1 MHETSRYYVL
11 TTSFGVSREEVD
23 GRHTAMVQSLRERL
37 PNLAWSASW
46 RVVEEGSWDV
56 LDALDLQPGEEP
68 SAIEEVL
75 RGEEVRFEL
84 VQVEPSAWLR
94 APG

>member
-1 MHETSRYYVL
+1 MQGTSRYYVL
-11 TTSFGVSREEVD
+11 TTSFGVSRDQVD

-46 RVVEEGSWDV
+46 RVLEGGSWDV

-68 SAIEEVL
+68 GVIEEVL
-75 RGEEVRFEL
+75 REQGVRFEL

>member
-1 MHETSRYYVL
+1 MQETSRYYVL
-11 TTSFGVSREEVD
+11 TTSYGVPAAEVD
-23 GRHTAMVQSLRERL
+23 DRHTAMVQSLRERL

-46 RVVEEGSWDV
+46 RALEGSWDV
-56 LDALDLQPGEEP
+56 LDALDFQPGEDP
-68 SAIEEVL
+68 AVVEEVL
-75 RGEEVRFEL
+75 RAQGIRFEL

>member
-1 MHETSRYYVL
+1 VQQTSRYYVL
-11 TTSFGVSREEVD
+11 TTSFGVSPAEVD

-37 PNLAWSASW
+37 PNLGWSASW
-46 RVVEEGSWDV
+46 RALEGGSWDV

-68 SAIEEVL
+68 SVIEEVL
-75 RGEEVRFEL
+75 REQGIRFEL
-84 VQVEPSAWLR
+84 VRVEPSAWLR

>member
-1 MHETSRYYVL
+1 MQGTSRYYVL
-11 TTSFGVSREEVD
+11 TTSFGVSRDQVD

-37 PNLAWSASW
+37 PNLGWSASW
-46 RVVEEGSWDV
+46 RVLEGGSWDV

-68 SAIEEVL
+68 GVIEEVL
-75 RGEEVRFEL
+75 REQGVRFEL